1 MSVGV
6 FKNATSWSSCSLLNR
21 RRPIVVSVFCEIS
34 GAGYHGA
41 GFRLKVILVAT
52 NLLERLDVGQHE
64 RRDEAP
70 DEEDERA
77 RAPTEPERWKWLSG
91 ATQLRLPEA

>member
-1 MSVGV
+1 M
-6 FKNATSWSSCSLLNR
+6 
-21 RRPIVVSVFCEIS
+21 SVFCEIS

-64 RRDEAP
+64 RRAKAP
-70 DEEDERA
+70 GEEDERA
-77 RAPTEPERWKWLSG
+77 RAPVEPERWNRMSG
-91 ATQLRLPEA
+91 GAQLRLPEV